1 MGSGWSHIETAKA
14 RLADE
19 QGTIFKDAPFSV
31 ALCYPSPYPVAMSS
45 LGFQTI
51 YREIC
56 AHPECVAER
65 AFLPD
70 DLSQW
75 GPGAPPLFCYES
87 LRPVAE
93 HRAVAFSIAYELE
106 IPGIFDVLK
115 LSGIPLLASERNE
128 SHPLIFAGGP
138 LTFSNP
144 QTLEP
149 FMDLVQV
156 GEGEEAMHVILEA
169 LRSASSKREAL
180 DALAGQPSIHVC
192 NRGLPWPAVAKAP
205 VDRLPAY
212 SQIVTPNTELRSMFL
227 VEAERGCSRV
237 CDYCVMRRTTNGG
250 MRLVPMER
258 VLERIPENAAKVG
271 LVGAAVTDHPEIAD
285 ILRALTDQGRSIG
298 ISSLRA
304 CRITPEIASLLAKG
318 GYRTLTIAAD
328 GASQRIRNMVHRNTT
343 EEHLIRAVTNARAA
357 GLKNVKLYEM
367 VGLPGET
374 DEDIDELGRFSSEL
388 SRILPL
394 ALGIAPFVSKH
405 NTPLDGMPFE
415 DMNVVEARL
424 KRLKKAVKG
433 RVEIRST
440 SAKWAWVEFMLAQ
453 GGPEAGLAA
462 MDAWQSGGGFSAW
475 KKAFER
481 RCPGHS
487 PSGPRSSFH

>member
-1 MGSGWSHIETAKA
+1 MGSGWSHIEAARA

-19 QGTIFKDAPFSV
+19 TGTIRKEAPLSV

-45 LGFQTI
+45 LGYQTI

-56 AHPECVAER
+56 EHPECVAER

-75 GPGAPPLFCYES
+75 GQGAPQLFTYES

-93 HRAVAFSIAYELE
+93 HQAVAFSIAYELE
-106 IPGIFDVLK
+106 ITGIFDVLK
-115 LSGIPLLASERNE
+115 LSGIPILAKDRTEA
-128 SHPLIFAGGP
+128 HPIVFAGGP

-144 QTLEP
+144 RTLEP
-149 FMDLVQV
+149 FVDLVQV
-156 GEGEEAMHVILEA
+156 GEGEESIHVILEA
-169 LRSASSKREAL
+169 LRNCASKREAL
-180 DALAGQPSIHVC
+180 DALEGKPGIHVC
-192 NRGLPWPAVAKAP
+192 NRGLEWPPVAKAP
-205 VDRLPAY
+205 VERLPAY
-212 SQIVTPNTELRSMFL
+212 SQIVTPNTELRGMFL

-250 MRLVPMER
+250 MRVVPKER
-258 VLERIPENAAKVG
+258 VLERVPDGVQKVG
-271 LVGAAVTDHPEIAD
+271 LVGAAVTDHPQIAD
-285 ILRALTDQGRSIG
+285 ILRALTDAGKSIG

-304 CRITPEIASLLAKG
+304 CRISPEIASLLAKG

-328 GASQRIRNMVHRNTT
+328 GASQRIRDMVHRNTT
-343 EEHLIRAVTNARAA
+343 EEHLIRAATNAREA
-357 GLKNVKLYEM
+357 GLKGVKLYEM

-374 DEDIDELGRFSSEL
+374 DQDIDELGRFSSEL
-388 SRILPL
+388 SKILPL

-415 DMNVVEARL
+415 DMGVIEARL

-440 SAKWAWVEFMLAQ
+440 SAKWAWVEYRLAQ

-462 MDAWQSGGGFSAW
+462 LEAWQNGGGFAAW
-475 KKAFER
+475 KKAFQR
-481 RCPGHS
+481 LDGGR
-487 PSGPRSSFH
+487 